1 MAPNFPGPVDASPS
15 EKSASDIVFFGILGA
30 LETRRIAPGQRL
42 VEADLV
48 TLYDVSR
55 NSVREAL
62 QRLAAEGLVE
72 IVRNKGAVIRLL
84 SVQETLDVLEVAER
98 ISGLLARSA
107 ARAICNGADGQ
118 GLVTAIESLDS
129 PHEAM
134 EEESF
139 GRGRRA
145 YYRALL
151 ELSSSRELRRLI
163 PIIQMPIVHAQNPLP
178 ALRQLRVRDY
188 RAVAHA
194 VLKGDEGAAD
204 LAAME
209 HVDKIRKA
217 IVDIAERTLQ
227 KNGEVARQTVSQA
240 NANQSCLGENIQA
253 PSSARKLIRHV

>member
-1 MAPNFPGPVDASPS
+1 MKAMLDLPQPVDASS
-15 EKSASDIVFFGILGA
+15 SAKSASDIVFFGILSA
-30 LETRRIAPGQRL
+30 LENRRIAPGQRL

-48 TLYDVSR
+48 TQYDVSR

-98 ISGLLARSA
+98 MSGLLARSA
-107 ARAICNGADGQ
+107 ARAISRGADGQ
-118 GLVTAIESLDS
+118 GLVTAIKLLGS
-129 PHEAM
+129 PHKEM
-134 EEESF
+134 DEELF
-139 GRGRRA
+139 GRARRA

-151 ELSSSRELRRLI
+151 DLSSSRELRRLV

-178 ALRQLRVRDY
+178 ALRQLRVKDY
-188 RAVAHA
+188 RAVAQA
-194 VLKGDEGAAD
+194 VLKGDEVAAD

-217 IVDIAERTLQ
+217 IVDLAERSLLASEDT
-227 KNGEVARQTVSQA
+227 
-240 NANQSCLGENIQA
+240 
-253 PSSARKLIRHV
+253 RKTF